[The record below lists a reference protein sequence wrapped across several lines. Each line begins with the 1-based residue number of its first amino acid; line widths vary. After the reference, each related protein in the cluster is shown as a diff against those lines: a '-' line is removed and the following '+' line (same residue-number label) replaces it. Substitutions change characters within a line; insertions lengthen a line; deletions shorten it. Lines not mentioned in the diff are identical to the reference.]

1 MSPQGFGFRWKSF
14 FQFSTGIWLRMSLYP
29 GTRRTRDYERGK
41 EAFGKLGDFLFSG
54 HAQRGCDLPC
64 SKAQQC
70 AQQAPGLALAF
81 KENFPRNACAGRT
94 GIIIQ
99 HLPRARASSPQPGLS
114 LLLSEQQLHQ
124 AGPGRFCE
132 TQAAN
137 CSSQ

>member
-1 MSPQGFGFRWKSF
+1 MGEPLSIFNRDLVKNKPGSRNQEDKR
-14 FQFSTGIWLRMSLYP
+14 LYES
-29 GTRRTRDYERGK
+29 RK
-41 EAFGKLGDFLFSG
+41 EAFGKLGDILFSG
-54 HAQRGCDLPC
+54 HAQKGCDLPS

-70 AQQAPGLALAF
+70 AQRAPGLALAF
-81 KENFPRNACAGRT
+81 EENFPRNASAGRT

-99 HLPRARASSPQPGLS
+99 HQPKAKAPSSPQPGLS

-124 AGPGRFCE
+124 AGPGPFCE